1 MQYLSFCFL
10 SAIYFFFFAQ
20 FLVTKKRRVILRAS
34 LLHICLFLITLDIKA
49 LLESKMKMRM
59 MTDITFVVFKATPM

>member
-1 MQYLSFCFL
+1 VRL
-10 SAIYFFFFAQ
+10 
-20 FLVTKKRRVILRAS
+20 LVRAGQTV
-34 LLHICLFLITLDIKA
+34 LKTLDIKA